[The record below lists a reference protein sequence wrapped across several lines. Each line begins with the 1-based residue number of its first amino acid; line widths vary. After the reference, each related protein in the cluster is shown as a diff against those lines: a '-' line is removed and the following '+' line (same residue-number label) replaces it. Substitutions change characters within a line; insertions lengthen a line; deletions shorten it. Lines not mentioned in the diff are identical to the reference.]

1 MAAFYELTTCRGG
14 MGGPIPW
21 TAIVQYAQWAGWTG
35 ELFDDAVFYI
45 RALDSVVLE
54 REEAKTKN

>member
-1 MAAFYELTTCRGG
+1 